1 MLTRSIA
8 YRRLAALVLGGF
20 SLTLQPASAAPLD
33 PGPDEALLYY
43 QRADSDYNG
52 WGPHLWN
59 TAACSGSLNET
70 SWDQPLPAAGT
81 DPEYGAFYR
90 IPLTADASCLNLI
103 MHRGD
108 EKDLGGA
115 DLTWRFDQLG
125 RRVFSLSGNAQL
137 SSTPLKGAAVAIKGA
152 RAHWLDPFTL
162 ALVDGMPGASRVE
175 LRYSPD
181 ASIRIDGDAR
191 TVSGGTVLPL
201 RPGALREGLKR
212 THPHLASAAAFTVA
226 AGARDLRRAVM
237 SQLVVVAYDADDQV
251 IDATQVQTAGILD
264 MLFAY
269 EGALGAKVGPRG
281 VAFKLWAP
289 TAQRVRLH
297 VFDADKRLLPGYPKV
312 MHERLGVWTLEGPRS
327 LDRQYYQY
335 EVTAYRPSSGKIE
348 TTLVSDPYALSL
360 SRNSQ
365 YAQVVD
371 LDADDLKPSGW
382 DALRPP
388 HPRRPEAS
396 VIYETHLR
404 DFSASDTSLPAELRG
419 TYAAFTQSGSN
430 GMQHLRDL
438 QKAGLTHVQLLPV
451 FDIATIDEDPDR
463 RVDLDDPFAKL
474 CQLSPAAREHWSQ
487 YCGAGSVRQVLQ
499 GFDPASGQAQSLYN
513 DLRGLDNFNWG
524 YDPFHFSAPEGSYA
538 SDAEG
543 VQRIIEF
550 RQMVQALAG
559 DGLATVMDV
568 VYNHTNASGLA
579 DKSVLD
585 KIVPGYYHRRNP
597 STGAVETS
605 TCCENTASEHR
616 MMAKLM
622 IDSLEVWAR
631 DYKIAGFRF
640 DLMGHHMR
648 QNLVDAYRAVRRID
662 RHTYFYGEGWEFG
675 EVAGNARGINATQL
689 NMAGTGIGTF
699 NDRQRDA
706 VRGGSPFDGGESIRR
721 NQGFANGLYVLP
733 NELARAGAE
742 EKAQALHAADLIR
755 VGIAGGL
762 RDFQFVTADGSVR
775 KGSAID
781 YNGQPAGYTLDP
793 QETINY
799 VSKHD
804 NQTLWDNNQYK
815 LPATLPVSDR
825 VRLQLVAL
833 SVPLF
838 SQGVPFIHLGSD
850 ILRSKSMQRDS
861 YDSGDWFNAVDFSYQ
876 DNNWNKGLPRADKDG
891 DNWPLIR
898 QVIADPHA
906 KPGATDILR
915 AKRGFLELLKIRSDS
930 ALFQLG
936 SARDVERRLRF
947 HNTGPEQQPG
957 VIAFSLADGPRA
969 GRDLDRRY
977 QSLMVVFN
985 ATGQRIRLPGA
996 AGYQLHPVLRDSVD
1010 PISRQAKVREGE
1022 FEVPAFT
1029 TAVFVQPQQRR

>member
-1 MLTRSIA
+1 MLIRSIA

-20 SLTLQPASAAPLD
+20 SLAIQAASAVPLD

-43 QRADSDYNG
+43 QRADGNYAG

-59 TAACSGSLNET
+59 TASCAGSLNET
-70 SWDQPLPAAGT
+70 SWDQPLPAAGI
-81 DPEYGAFYR
+81 DPDHGAYYR
-90 IPLTADASCLNLI
+90 IALTADAGCLNLI
-103 MHRGD
+103 MHKGD
-108 EKDLGGA
+108 EKDLGGD
-115 DLTWRFDQLG
+115 DLVWRFDEIG
-125 RRVFSLSGNAQL
+125 RRAFTLSGNAQL
-137 SSTPLKGAAVAIKGA
+137 SGTPVSGPAVAIKGA

-162 ALVDGMPGASRVE
+162 ALVDGAPDASRIE
-175 LRYSPD
+175 LRYSTSAD
-181 ASIRIDGDAR
+181 IRIDSETR
-191 TVSGGTVLPL
+191 TVRGGTALALQPATL
-201 RPGALREGLKR
+201 RDGLKR
-212 THPHLASAAAFTVA
+212 QHPHLAEAPAFHLSAH
-226 AGARDLRRAVM
+226 ARDLRRAVM
-237 SQLVVVAYDADDQV
+237 SQLVVVTYDDDDKV
-251 IDATQVQTAGILD
+251 LDATEVQTAGILD
-264 MLFAY
+264 LLFAY
-269 EGALGAKVGPRG
+269 NGELGARVDARG
-281 VAFKLWAP
+281 VSFTLWAP

-297 VFDADKRLLPGYPKV
+297 VFDEAKRLLPGYPKI
-312 MHERLGVWTLEGPRS
+312 MRERLGVWSLDGPRS

-335 EVTAYRPSSGKIE
+335 EVTAYRPSTGKIE

-388 HPRRPEAS
+388 HPARPEAS

-404 DFSASDTSLPAELRG
+404 DFSASDASLPAELRG
-419 TYAAFTQSGSN
+419 TYGAFTHPDSN
-430 GMQHLRDL
+430 GMRHLRDL
-438 QKAGLTHVQLLPV
+438 KNAGLTHVQLLPV
-451 FDIATIDEDPDR
+451 FDIATIDEDPTR

-474 CQLSPAAREHWSQ
+474 CDLSTQARENWSQ
-487 YCGAGSVRQVLQ
+487 YCSAASIRLVLQ
-499 GFDPASGQAQSLYN
+499 GFDPASGQAQALYN
-513 DLRGLDNFNWG
+513 DLRALDNFNWG

-543 VQRIIEF
+543 AQRIIEF
-550 RQMVQALAG
+550 RQMVQALAN

-568 VYNHTNASGLA
+568 VYNHTNASGLT

-622 IDSLEVWAR
+622 TDSLEVWAR

-640 DLMGHHMR
+640 DLMGHHLR
-648 QNLVDAYRAVRRID
+648 KNLVDAYRAVRKID
-662 RHTYFYGEGWEFG
+662 RDTYFYGEGWDFG

-706 VRGGSPFDGGESIRR
+706 VRGGSPFDSGESIRR

-733 NELARAGAE
+733 NELTGAGAQ
-742 EKAQALHAADLIR
+742 EKAQLLHAADLIR

-762 RDFQFVTADGSVR
+762 RDYQFVTADGSTR
-775 KGSAID
+775 SGSQID

-815 LPATLPVSDR
+815 LPVGLPIADR
-825 VRLQLVAL
+825 VRLQLLAL

-876 DNNWNKGLPRADKDG
+876 DNNWNKGLPRADKDA
-891 DNWPLIR
+891 DNWPLVR
-898 QVIADPHA
+898 QVIANPHT
-906 KPGATDILR
+906 KPSAVNIVA
-915 AKRGFLELLKIRSDS
+915 AKRRFLELLKIRSDS
-930 ALFQLG
+930 PLFQLD
-936 SARDVERRLRF
+936 SAREVQRRLRF
-947 HNTGPEQQPG
+947 HNTGPTQQPG
-957 VIAFSLADGPRA
+957 VIAFSLADGPGD

-977 QSLMVVFN
+977 QALMVVFN
-985 ATGQRIRLPGA
+985 ASAERVRLPGA
-996 AGYQLHPVLRDSVD
+996 DGYQPHPVQRDSSD
-1010 PISRQAKVREGE
+1010 PISRQARVVAGE
-1022 FEVPAFT
+1022 FEVPPFT
-1029 TAVFVQPQQRR
+1029 SAVFLQPQRRR